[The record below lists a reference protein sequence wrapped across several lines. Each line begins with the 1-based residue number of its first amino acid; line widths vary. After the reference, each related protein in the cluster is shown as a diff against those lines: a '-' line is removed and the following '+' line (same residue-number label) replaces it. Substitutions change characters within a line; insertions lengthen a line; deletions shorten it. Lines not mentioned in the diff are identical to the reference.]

1 MEMLPS
7 HLIFC
12 DSVPVA
18 HYNLQLNVIQ
28 TSFFAGKVK
37 DEGFIE
43 DWVQTPLLDMSLLL
57 NRSNILI
64 IHVDFHVGI

>member
-1 MEMLPS
+1 MLAT

-12 DSVPVA
+12 DSVPVT
-18 HYNLQLNVIQ
+18 HYNLQLNFIQ
-28 TSFFAGKVK
+28 TSFFAGQIK